1 MEILIRDARMEDAA
15 DIARLSGE
23 LAYPASTEQ
32 IEDRLRLLLV
42 QQNQFIAVA
51 ANGNG
56 GLLGWVAGEL
66 RLNLESGKKAE
77 LTGLVVGTDA
87 RRLGVGRR
95 LVTAV
100 ENWARSSGYETI
112 VVRSN
117 VSRIES
123 HPFYAGLGYVKT
135 KSQHVYAK
143 KVVM

>member
-32 IEDRLRLLLV
+32 IEDRLRLLLA

-51 ANGNG
+51 AHGNG

-77 LTGLVVGTDA
+77 LTGLVVGADA
-87 RRLGVGRR
+87 RRSGVGRR
-95 LVTAV
+95 LVSAV
-100 ENWARSSGYETI
+100 ENWAVSLGYDTI

-117 VSRIES
+117 VGRIES
-123 HPFYAGLGYVKT
+123 HPFYAGLGYARTKT
-135 KSQHVYAK
+135 QHVYVK
-143 KVVM
+143 QRP